1 MSTIVEQVLRILE
14 RFFDEEGIDRNQ
26 EMAVAFSGGSD
37 SLALLHA
44 VSTLV
49 GAERVHALYVNHHLR
64 SSEEL
69 SGEIEL
75 NEHNCR
81 LLGVSFTLLDLGH
94 GSVERALKER
104 GRGVEE
110 AARQLRYDI
119 LGRTCRERSIPYL
132 LTAHNSDDQLET
144 LLMRVAQASSIASLA
159 SIRRRR
165 DLEGVTVLRP
175 VLEVSHSDLALYA
188 RTQGLT
194 WSLDSTN
201 DEDTYLRNALRREV
215 KKPLL
220 ALFPNARSAAVVL
233 GRRFEETSRLL
244 DLMVEEALGS
254 VICDDGVVSFT
265 LVWYRS
271 LVDELRELLLYRM
284 VALVS
289 GEERIARTIIAELV
303 KGIDELERAGGG
315 VREIG
320 SLRIESREG
329 MITLSPIAVLWSYC
343 LPLDEPMKAQR
354 IALPGDAEVVIR
366 EFVEGYWDTDALRI
380 DASSLKDPVIRS
392 AQGGDEIALSG
403 GTMRVAKLLSSMK
416 VALHQRG
423 SVPILV
429 DRSGV
434 VAVFARA
441 FGGRDRIAE
450 RFKAP
455 LAHPFTNIYSSNRR
469 NRNSEI

>member
-1 MSTIVEQVLRILE
+1 
-14 RFFDEEGIDRNQ
+14 
-26 EMAVAFSGGSD
+26 
-37 SLALLHA
+37 
-44 VSTLV
+44 
-49 GAERVHALYVNHHLR
+49 
-64 SSEEL
+64 
-69 SGEIEL
+69 
-75 NEHNCR
+75 
-81 LLGVSFTLLDLGH
+81 
-94 GSVERALKER
+94 
-104 GRGVEE
+104 
-110 AARQLRYDI
+110 
-119 LGRTCRERSIPYL
+119 
-132 LTAHNSDDQLET
+132 
-144 LLMRVAQASSIASLA
+144 
-159 SIRRRR
+159 
-165 DLEGVTVLRP
+165 
-175 VLEVSHSDLALYA
+175 
-188 RTQGLT
+188 
-194 WSLDSTN
+194 
-201 DEDTYLRNALRREV
+201 
-215 KKPLL
+215 
-220 ALFPNARSAAVVL
+220 
-233 GRRFEETSRLL
+233 
-244 DLMVEEALGS
+244 
-254 VICDDGVVSFT
+254 
-265 LVWYRS
+265 
-271 LVDELRELLLYRM
+271 
-284 VALVS
+284 
-289 GEERIARTIIAELV
+289 
-303 KGIDELERAGGG
+303 
-315 VREIG
+315 
-320 SLRIESREG
+320 